1 MDNLR
6 GQCIKSK
13 CLSKTVKFYCI
24 HAFANNLLMH
34 CNRLNLTS
42 KNKQLDVKL
51 SAIIVNLT
59 PISNENSRYAQT
71 TAFYWLNT
79 QISYWINLRL
89 LIELGFIYLLK
100 KYSPMNN
107 MMTLFTHR
115 ASRLTLALVAGLVF
129 STAYADELKD
139 ISQMADQGQGAAAID
154 RINKFVTAN
163 PKNAQALFMK
173 GVLLAEQGRRDEAI
187 RTFTDVTEKFPN
199 LPEPYNNLA
208 VLYADQGQFDKARKA
223 LETAI
228 KTHPS
233 YATAHENLGDIYAR
247 MASEAYDK
255 ALQLDTGNARAQ
267 GKLSLIKDL
276 FGTGNKTTIAA
287 KENKAANP
295 VRPAEP
301 KTDIVVAKPTATTS
315 TPAQTPTSQAA
326 NAQDDVKT
334 AVNNWAQAW
343 SSQNVAQYLA
353 SYSDNFKPAKGLSKK
368 AWEEQRRERVARPG
382 KIVVEL
388 TDVRIDVKDT
398 NTATAKFKQR
408 YVADGKPI
416 RTNKTLFMTKTTGNW
431 LISEEIADN

>member
-1 MDNLR
+1 
-6 GQCIKSK
+6 
-13 CLSKTVKFYCI
+13 
-24 HAFANNLLMH
+24 
-34 CNRLNLTS
+34 
-42 KNKQLDVKL
+42 
-51 SAIIVNLT
+51 
-59 PISNENSRYAQT
+59 
-71 TAFYWLNT
+71 
-79 QISYWINLRL
+79 

-100 KYSPMNN
+100 KYSPMNT
-107 MMTLFTHR
+107 MMTLFAHR
-115 ASRLTLALVAGLVF
+115 ASRLTLALVAGLIF

-154 RINKFVTAN
+154 RINKFVIAN

-276 FGTGNKTTIAA
+276 FGTGNKTTISA
-287 KENKAANP
+287 KENKTPNP
-295 VRPAEP
+295 VRSAET
-301 KTDIVVAKPTATTS
+301 KSDVVVATKPG
-315 TPAQTPTSQAA
+315 PAATPTQMSASV
-326 NAQDDVKT
+326 NAQDEVKS
-334 AVNNWAQAW
+334 AVNNWARAW

-353 SYSDNFKPAKGLSKK
+353 SYSDNFKPPKGLSRKT
-368 AWEEQRRERVARPG
+368 WEAQRRERVARPG

-388 TDVRIDVKDT
+388 TDVRIDVKDA
-398 NTATAKFKQR
+398 NTATAKFKQH

-416 RTNKTLFMTKTTGNW
+416 RTNKTLFMTKASGSW
-431 LISEEIADN
+431 LINEEIADN

>member
-1 MDNLR
+1 
-6 GQCIKSK
+6 
-13 CLSKTVKFYCI
+13 
-24 HAFANNLLMH
+24 
-34 CNRLNLTS
+34 
-42 KNKQLDVKL
+42 
-51 SAIIVNLT
+51 
-59 PISNENSRYAQT
+59 
-71 TAFYWLNT
+71 
-79 QISYWINLRL
+79 
-89 LIELGFIYLLK
+89 
-100 KYSPMNN
+100 

-115 ASRLTLALVAGLVF
+115 ASRLTLALFAGLLF
-129 STAYADELKD
+129 STANADELKD

-287 KENKAANP
+287 KENKTANP
-295 VRPAEP
+295 VRPAET
-301 KTDIVVAKPTATTS
+301 KTDVVVTKPSAPTVAP
-315 TPAQTPTSQAA
+315 TPAHDTAS
-326 NAQDDVKT
+326 AQEDIKS

-343 SSQNVAQYLA
+343 ASQNVAQYLA
-353 SYSDNFKPAKGLSKK
+353 SYSDNFKPAKGLNKK
-368 AWEEQRRERVARPG
+368 VWEEQRRERVARPS

-388 TDVRIDVKDT
+388 SDVVVNAKDAS
-398 NTATAKFKQR
+398 NASVKFKQR

-416 RTNKTLFMTKTTGNW
+416 RTNKTLMMTKTGNNW
-431 LISEEIADN
+431 LIMEEIADN